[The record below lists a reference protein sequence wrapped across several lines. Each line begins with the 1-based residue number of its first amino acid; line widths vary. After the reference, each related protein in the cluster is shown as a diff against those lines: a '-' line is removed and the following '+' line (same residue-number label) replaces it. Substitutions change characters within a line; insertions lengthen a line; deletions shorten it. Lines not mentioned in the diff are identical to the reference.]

1 MWDSLCRVYIMVL
14 ENHPNG
20 LVDDLELNNSH
31 DRVFCWS
38 VPRRRCNYIQW
49 SKLQGVT
56 DVHVCVCIYNNCDA
70 WYTWIFAWNRMATFW
85 TLDIISLCHNVTMRQ
100 ELALHWCLRSFLTD
114 RHFFVRG
121 GGEATVAGAPRGAT
135 GPLAG
140 CSSASWCVMELEPE
154 YVVSCGFRNW
164 RVNGLTKKIGTTNMI
179 LI

>member
-1 MWDSLCRVYIMVL
+1 MIWNWTIPMTVFSVDPC
-14 ENHPNG
+14 
-20 LVDDLELNNSH
+20 LVEGVITYN
-31 DRVFCWS
+31 DRNCKVWLTCM
-38 VPRRRCNYIQW
+38 Y
-49 SKLQGVT
+49 
-56 DVHVCVCIYNNCDA
+56 VCVYKILYNNCDA